1 MSRVLIQTA
10 NIYCGLGFVVS
21 IDSEHPDFRT
31 VVEFVER
38 LGIEAITYDDPN
50 GSMFR
55 SVSGA
60 HSCGIDIAAI
70 NWNVQDGKRY
80 HDDDRLMKGVVS

>member
-1 MSRVLIQTA
+1 MSKVLIQTA
-10 NIYCGLGFVVS
+10 NVYHGLGFVVS
-21 IDSEHPDFRT
+21 IDREHPDFRT
-31 VVEFVER
+31 VVEFVKYLEG
-38 LGIEAITYDDPN
+38 LGVEVAAYDDPD
-50 GSMFR
+50 GSTFK

-80 HDDDRLMKGVVS
+80 HDDGTSNQ